1 MAEITLNANERSI
14 SRKSA
19 NKQLRRD
26 GSVPGVYYGKN
37 IEPVA
42 ITVLEQSLKPLV
54 YTSEAHI
61 VSLVVDGK
69 EPVACILKDIQ
80 FDPVT
85 DKIVHFDLLGI
96 SRDEKLE
103 VEIPILLEG
112 NPEGIKQGGVMQ
124 QSLHKVDISCLP
136 IFMPEHLVVNVS
148 KLAMGESIHVADLKY
163 DNIEILTAEDAVVV
177 SIVTPRAEK
186 ETAAE
191 GEAQKEPEVISKG
204 KVDKD

>member
-37 IEPVA
+37 IQPVA
-42 ITVLEQSLKPLV
+42 VSVLEQSLKPLV

-69 EPVACILKDIQ
+69 EPVSCILKDIQ

-85 DKIVHFDLLGI
+85 DKIVHFDLQGI
-96 SRDEKLE
+96 SSDEKLE

-124 QSLHKVDISCLP
+124 QSLHKLDISCLP
-136 IFMPEHLVVNVS
+136 MFMPEHLVVNVS
-148 KLAMGESIHVADLKY
+148 KLAMGESIHVADLKF
-163 DNIEILTAEDAVVV
+163 DNIEILTAEDAVIV

-204 KVDKD
+204 KVDKE

>member
-85 DKIVHFDLLGI
+85 DKIVHFDLQGI